1 MSETTI
7 LSELIALSHELGD
20 PKYDYAIQAEGN
32 TSARID
38 DDCFWVK
45 ASGYMLGNI
54 DASGFVAMRFKHMLD
69 LLDGPSL
76 NEDELKTAFKG
87 ARVDPTST
95 LRPSIEVA
103 LHALMLIIG
112 GAKFVGHT

>member
-7 LSELIALSHELGD
+7 LSELIQMSHELGK
-20 PKYDYAIQAEGN
+20 PKYDSAIQAEGN

-45 ASGYMLGNI
+45 ASGYMLSNI
-54 DASGFVAMRFKHMLD
+54 DASGFVAMRYQPMPD
-69 LLDGPSL
+69 LLDGPAMT
-76 NEDELKTAFKG
+76 EDELKVAFKG

-103 LHALMLIIG
+103 LHAIML
-112 GAKFVGHT
+112 